1 MSKRTTV
8 ELLLA
13 RGMVAVHVDPRK
25 GATLPDHLA
34 GQPAV
39 VLNLSLRF
47 PGAMVIGDDG
57 VCAELQFDDAPF
69 SVALPWSCI
78 FAVVSGV
85 GAGSLAWPEDIADEI
100 AAGTVALRER
110 PKLRIVH

>member
-1 MSKRTTV
+1 MSKRTTI

-39 VLNLSLRF
+39 CLNLSLRF
-47 PGAMVIGDDG
+47 PGSMAVDDDG
-57 VCAELQFDDAPF
+57 VRAVLNFNGVPF
-69 SVALPWSCI
+69 SVALPWACI
-78 FAVVSGV
+78 FAVASHV
-85 GAGSLAWPEDIADEI
+85 GAGSPAWPEDIPDEI
-100 AAGTVALRER
+100 AAGKVALRER